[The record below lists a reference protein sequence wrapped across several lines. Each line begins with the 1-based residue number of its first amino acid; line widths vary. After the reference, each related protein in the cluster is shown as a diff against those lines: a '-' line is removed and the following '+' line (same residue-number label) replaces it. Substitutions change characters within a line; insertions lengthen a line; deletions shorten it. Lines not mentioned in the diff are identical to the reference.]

1 MGKEVFKW
9 TQECE
14 FMSTSDTPNAYKNSL
29 CCRCICTQQS
39 DISIFSAS
47 DIGRPDGV
55 FFHNKRI
62 SSLCGTC
69 LHLGSV
75 GSNHSTKNPKWQLG
89 KKLPPTDN
97 FMEVWG
103 ISWKFQEVVDNFMAT
118 LRSCTP
124 HISYHCKKQGNP
136 VFREGMR
143 GKIRVRTFLIV
154 YHAYWSFF
162 KKGRWTGEDREIFT
176 QHKRRSMKRKRKA
189 II

>member
-14 FMSTSDTPNAYKNSL
+14 FMSTSDTPNAYKNPL
-29 CCRCICTQQS
+29 CCRCICTQRS

-47 DIGRPDGV
+47 DIGRPDEA

-75 GSNHSTKNPKWQLG
+75 ESNHSTKNPKWQLG

-97 FMEVWG
+97 FMGSLRNFLE
-103 ISWKFQEVVDNFMAT
+103 IS
-118 LRSCTP
+118 RSCRQL
-124 HISYHCKKQGNP
+124 HGNFKELHTTYILP
-136 VFREGMR
+136 LQKA
-143 GKIRVRTFLIV
+143 GKSCF
-154 YHAYWSFF
+154 
-162 KKGRWTGEDREIFT
+162 
-176 QHKRRSMKRKRKA
+176 
-189 II
+189 